1 VDFWL
6 NALISGLNIWMIST
20 PITACL
26 YRSYYSFDKLY
37 LAGYYVCMNTIQTT
51 EVFDSWFSNLKDRT
65 AKARIQARIDR
76 VEEGNFG
83 DCQPVGEG
91 VSEMRIHTGP
101 GYRIYFKQVGME
113 IFVLLAGGN
122 KATQQQDIKGA
133 LELAH
138 KIGG

>member
-1 VDFWL
+1 
-6 NALISGLNIWMIST
+6 M
-20 PITACL
+20 
-26 YRSYYSFDKLY
+26 Y
-37 LAGYYVCMNTIQTT
+37 MNTIQTT

-122 KATQQQDIKGA
+122 KATQQQDIKEA